1 MKFFQSATVTVL
13 SFVALVSAAPVAQ
26 LSTRDVFIPPVLTPN
41 SKTVWKVGAIE
52 TVTWD
57 ISKAPKSITNSEARV
72 VLVTDG
78 HMDLDNPLAEGV
90 NVLDGQV
97 NITVPQVSAGKNY
110 QILVF
115 GDSGNKGEFFTIEL

>member
-1 MKFFQSATVTVL
+1 MKFFAVL
-13 SFVALVSAAPVAQ
+13 SFVALVSAAPVSQ
-26 LSTRDVFIPPVLTPN
+26 LSIRDVFVPPVLTPN

-57 ISKAPKSITNSEARV
+57 VSEAPKSITNSEARV

-90 NVLDGQV
+90 SVLDGQV
-97 NITVPQVSAGKNY
+97 KVKVPQVAAGKNY